1 MKKSLLFALCAI
13 IVLFA
18 TCKKPVDPP
27 VIDYSLNYLGSYLG
41 NFTLTVTSMNNQP
54 QSAMSFSIDSI
65 GMDITKGAETNAIM
79 VSMTIEN
86 EPYHITGTA
95 SADKVTFTPVHLTL
109 DKSDFSIVCDIHL
122 EGEPIENGI
131 FNFKGDFSG
140 NGSANIMGQVQTFD
154 EVSGTVEGKL
164 QKLLQ

>member
-54 QSAMSFSIDSI
+54 QSAMSFSI
-65 GMDITKGAETNAIM
+65 ETNAIM

-131 FNFKGDFSG
+131 FNIKGDFSG